1 MLKSRENFSGEDALN
16 FPSWRF
22 QFTSWLTY
30 GESKYVAMLK
40 KIEALTTSPDIATY
54 SPEEREL
61 AHRLYAVLT
70 SYLKGRCGHL
80 CKSMAQS
87 RDGFAVWYHLIKE
100 FEPSSRQRALAIAQA
115 LSNYPTF
122 PKDRSC
128 LESILVYEETV
139 QRFEESSSS
148 SYPDVLKIA
157 TLMRCCNQRV
167 REHLQ
172 LNVDEK
178 SSYSQV
184 RECILNFERVSKAWS
199 QETVLRSIQDA
210 HRTSDSGPTPMEVDR
225 IEKGGGKK
233 CKSGK
238 SGKNGKGGKGDW
250 SFPWGAGRGFGGRGR
265 GQGKGKK
272 GKGRGNANKGKGKQK
287 GKKEGGKTKDKGKV
301 GQNQCKLCFAC
312 GHWSGECPN
321 KMDVNYVAQGQQN
334 SNGFEATMNP
344 AGQHTGTASS
354 STTYVQQPPVQPQAS
369 TKGIV
374 RRIFHIN
381 PSSPSSP
388 TSPISSGSQKHVRMV
403 LLEEVPEEFESM
415 ELVTQRVETQD
426 GEEWIIL
433 DSGSDVSLLPSR
445 FSADHG
451 TQSNHSLRNCQG
463 GALRTRGTRNADLE
477 VRSTEGEEILLRH
490 QFLIGDVTTGLV
502 SLGQLYQAGWKI
514 CGDGDELV
522 LTDPNDEVNIPVHFR
537 NKSFAI
543 RAHVRA
549 VA

>member
-1 MLKSRENFSGEDALN
+1 
-16 FPSWRF
+16 
-22 QFTSWLTY
+22 
-30 GESKYVAMLK
+30 
-40 KIEALTTSPDIATY
+40 
-54 SPEEREL
+54 
-61 AHRLYAVLT
+61 
-70 SYLKGRCGHL
+70 
-80 CKSMAQS
+80 MAQS

-128 LESILVYEETV
+128 LESMLVYEETV

-233 CKSGK
+233 GKSGK

-250 SFPWGAGRGFGGRGR
+250 SFPWGAGRGFGGRG
-265 GQGKGKK
+265 QGKGKK

-287 GKKEGGKTKDKGKV
+287 GKKGGGKTKDKGKV
-301 GQNQCKLCFAC
+301 GQNQCKLCFVY
-312 GHWSGECPN
+312 GHWSGECPS

-354 STTYVQQPPVQPQAS
+354 STTYVQQPPVEPQAS

-403 LLEEVPEEFESM
+403 LLEEVPEEFENM

-445 FSADHG
+445 FSADRG

-490 QFLIGDVTTGLV
+490 QFIIGDVTTGLV

-549 VA
+549 VAWGGARIGRCLGSSSSGRNLWWGPKWGD

>member
-1 MLKSRENFSGEDALN
+1 MHIEPVIVVQLQWKWIELRREEARKAKVARVARMAKVAKVTGVFLGE
-16 FPSWRF
+16 
-22 QFTSWLTY
+22 Q
-30 GESKYVAMLK
+30 
-40 KIEALTTSPDIATY
+40 
-54 SPEEREL
+54 
-61 AHRLYAVLT
+61 
-70 SYLKGRCGHL
+70 
-80 CKSMAQS
+80 
-87 RDGFAVWYHLIKE
+87 
-100 FEPSSRQRALAIAQA
+100 
-115 LSNYPTF
+115 
-122 PKDRSC
+122 
-128 LESILVYEETV
+128 
-139 QRFEESSSS
+139 
-148 SYPDVLKIA
+148 
-157 TLMRCCNQRV
+157 
-167 REHLQ
+167 
-172 LNVDEK
+172 
-178 SSYSQV
+178 
-184 RECILNFERVSKAWS
+184 
-199 QETVLRSIQDA
+199 
-210 HRTSDSGPTPMEVDR
+210 
-225 IEKGGGKK
+225 
-233 CKSGK
+233 
-238 SGKNGKGGKGDW
+238 
-250 SFPWGAGRGFGGRGR
+250 GRGFGGRGR

-287 GKKEGGKTKDKGKV
+287 GKKGGGKTKDKGKV
-301 GQNQCKLCFAC
+301 GQNQCKLCFAY
-312 GHWSGECPN
+312 GHWSGECPS

-354 STTYVQQPPVQPQAS
+354 STTYVQQPPVEPQAS

-403 LLEEVPEEFESM
+403 LLEEVPEEFENM

-445 FSADHG
+445 FSADRG

-490 QFLIGDVTTGLV
+490 QFIIGDVTTGLV

-522 LTDPNDEVNIPVHFR
+522 LTDPNDEVNIPGAFPQQVICNSSTCSSSCMRRGKNWTMLWKFEQWSQSMMRSKMRRLTAGEQLLMEDHFT
-537 NKSFAI
+537 KPWGPTMSILEMYGVGITSIAQPSFEYMVEKI
-543 RAHVRA
+543 EIGSWSSSLRSSCRRTEGGSVWLYRR
-549 VA
+549 VLD